1 MIVKWHGAESSL
13 RDLNGGGPQGGLW
26 GILEYL
32 SQSNNN
38 TNYISPDR
46 KFKFIDDLSILE
58 LVNLLAIGLAS
69 YNFKLHVASD
79 IPVDGYYVDP
89 TNMKTQKYLE
99 NICQWTKENKME
111 LNKEKTKA
119 MLFNYT
125 NNFQFSTRVSADTTS
140 TEIISETKL
149 LGVMINNK
157 LTWDSNTTF
166 LVKKADARM
175 RMLHKLVSFNVPL
188 EDLETI
194 YIYYI

>member
-1 MIVKWHGAESSL
+1 M
-13 RDLNGGGPQGGLW
+13 
-26 GILEYL
+26 
-32 SQSNNN
+32 
-38 TNYISPDR
+38 
-46 KFKFIDDLSILE
+46 
-58 LVNLLAIGLAS
+58 NLLAIGLAS

-89 TNMKTQKYLE
+89 TNMKTQQYLQ

-157 LTWDSNTTF
+157 LTCDTNTTF
-166 LVKKADARM
+166 LVKKANATNLSASM
-175 RMLHKLVSFNVPL
+175 CP
-188 EDLETI
+188 
-194 YIYYI
+194 